1 MKKSLIVSLALAAC
15 VTLGFAEDNATE
27 ANATAVETNATAEV
41 ASAEFSGDVEK
52 GAVVF
57 KKCIACHGP
66 KAEKSY
72 LNKIPVLTT
81 LDPNEMVE
89 NMKKYKAGELNL
101 FKMGA
106 VMKGQMASLSEEDMV
121 NVTAYIMTLK

>member
-1 MKKSLIVSLALAAC
+1 MKKSLLVSLALAAC
-15 VTLGFAEDNATE
+15 VTLGFSEDNATE
-27 ANATAVETNATAEV
+27 ANATAEV
-41 ASAEFSGDVEK
+41 ASADFSGDVEK

-57 KKCIACHGP
+57 KKCVACHGA

-81 LDPNEMVE
+81 LDPNGMVE

-106 VMKGQMASLSEEDMV
+106 VMKGQMASLSEEDMQ
-121 NVTAYIMTLK
+121 NVVAYIMTLK